1 MSKIANRKGQ
11 VFLPSYT
18 ERNNYSSRRN
28 VVSFVDVLFFI
39 NKLGIERENIDK
51 VEHQFSR
58 YQIDDIAVD
67 DSDRIDEIWAKL
79 MPKYPE
85 LSHVML
91 AICTIFHG
99 NADSERVFSAV
110 RHIDTDFR
118 QCMSEE
124 LFDAL
129 MVVKRH
135 LLVSIKECHNDHFT
149 PEFLA
154 RAKSAT
160 TKANLNLQKEG
171 DSADIKGDDVSGKI
185 LRMLGAGDNSG
196 DFKQ

>member
-1 MSKIANRKGQ
+1 
-11 VFLPSYT
+11 
-18 ERNNYSSRRN
+18 
-28 VVSFVDVLFFI
+28 
-39 NKLGIERENIDK
+39 
-51 VEHQFSR
+51 
-58 YQIDDIAVD
+58 
-67 DSDRIDEIWAKL
+67 

-135 LLVSIKECHNDHFT
+135 LLVSNKECHNYHFT

-185 LRMLGAGDNSG
+185 LRMLGGVITAVILNSRCI
-196 DFKQ
+196 DIEVPRDIVSSNFLNDL